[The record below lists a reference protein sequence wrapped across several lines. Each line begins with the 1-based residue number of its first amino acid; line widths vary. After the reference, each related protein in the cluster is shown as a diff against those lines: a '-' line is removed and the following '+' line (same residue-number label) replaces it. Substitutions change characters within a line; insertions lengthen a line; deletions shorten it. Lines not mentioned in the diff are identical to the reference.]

1 MVIKMHDAYR
11 FVALRMYNGLK
22 FTEPMLLG
30 LGVSVRY
37 RSKDGDT
44 NLQHPFLSDKP
55 LKVGLSCSIWCHQFH
70 PGQLQGQENYS
81 GQAEPNH

>member
-1 MVIKMHDAYR
+1 
-11 FVALRMYNGLK
+11 MYNGLK
-22 FTEPMLLG
+22 FIEPML

-55 LKVGLSCSIWCHQFH
+55 LKVGLSCSIWCHQF
-70 PGQLQGQENYS
+70 PPRQLQLIARIIFLNDD
-81 GQAEPNH
+81 